1 MANDIGRMITAD
13 AVQRSKALYPIDLA
27 VADYDRTR
35 PIIDGRVKA
44 EGLALNTETSWIGDF
59 CTRPVYEQ
67 YDAAEM
73 SLSWYV
79 AARCRGEPVIALPI
93 FPLRM
98 PVLAYVLVR
107 QDAPF
112 VAPRD
117 LVGKRIGVPLYRLTV
132 NLWLRGIFRDHY
144 GLAPEDVTWV
154 TCESEGA
161 AGYVIPAGI
170 AVEAAK
176 GGTPDALLE
185 RGEVDAIL
193 VPQLSPSFLAGT
205 AKLRRLFRDAK
216 TEMRDLVRRTGIFP
230 ITHTV
235 VMKAEL
241 AEREPW
247 IAESL
252 FRAFVEAQRQCDRV
266 PLRRFEAPVAARRGL
281 HHRGTACGLWR
292 RTPGSRASAP
302 TAPSSRRSCATLT
315 RRATFRGR
323 WKSTSCSQKTPS
335 ASEG

>member
-1 MANDIGRMITAD
+1 MANDFGRTITA
-13 AVQRSKALYPIDLA
+13 AAAQRSKTLYPIDLA
-27 VADYDRTR
+27 IADYDRTR
-35 PIIDGRVKA
+35 PIIDGRVKP

-79 AARCRGEPVIALPI
+79 AARCRGEPVVALPI

-107 QDAPF
+107 QDSPYF
-112 VAPRD
+112 TPRD
-117 LVGKRIGVPLYRLTV
+117 LAGKRIGAPLYRLTV

-154 TCESEGA
+154 TCENEGA
-161 AGYVIPAGI
+161 AGYVIPPGI
-170 AVEAAK
+170 TIEAAK

-193 VPQLSPSFLAGT
+193 VPQLPQSFLDGT
-205 AKLRRLFRDAK
+205 SKLRRLFRDAK
-216 TEMRDLVRRTGIFP
+216 TEMRDFVRRTGIFP

-235 VMKAEL
+235 VMKEEL
-241 AEREPW
+241 ARREPW

-252 FRAFVEAQRQCDRV
+252 FHAFVEAQRQTDRFIFGDSKHLSLPDAV
-266 PLRRFEAPVAARRGL
+266 FIIEEQRAAYGDKAWAQGLGHNRHVIETFLRYAHAQGYIARPMAVDEL
-281 HHRGTACGLWR
+281 FPAN
-292 RTPGSRASAP
+292 
-302 TAPSSRRSCATLT
+302 TL
-315 RRATFRGR
+315 AL
-323 WKSTSCSQKTPS
+323 
-335 ASEG
+335 

>member
-1 MANDIGRMITAD
+1 MANDFGQTVIAGETKPAR
-13 AVQRSKALYPIDLA
+13 ALYPIDLA

-35 PIIDGRVKA
+35 PIIDGRVKPA
-44 EGLALNTETSWIGDF
+44 GLALNTETSWIGDF

-79 AARCRGEPVIALPI
+79 AARCRGEPVVALPV

-107 QDAPF
+107 KDAPYF
-112 VAPRD
+112 TPKD
-117 LVGKRIGVPLYRLTV
+117 LAGKRIGAPLYRLTV

-154 TCESEGA
+154 TCENEGA
-161 AGYVIPAGI
+161 AGYVIPPGI
-170 AVEAAK
+170 RVEAAK

-193 VPQLSPSFLAGT
+193 VPQLPPSFLAGT
-205 AKLRRLFRDAK
+205 SNLRRLFRDAK
-216 TEMRDLVRRTGIFP
+216 EEMRGFVRRTGIFP
-230 ITHTV
+230 ITHTI

-241 AEREPW
+241 AKREPW

-252 FRAFVEAQRQCDRV
+252 YRGFVEAQRQCDQFIFADSKHLSLPDAVFILEEQRAAYGDNAWV
-266 PLRRFEAPVAARRGL
+266 QGLAPNRHVIETFLRYAHEQGYIARPMSVDEL
-281 HHRGTACGLWR
+281 FAEN
-292 RTPGSRASAP
+292 
-302 TAPSSRRSCATLT
+302 TL
-315 RRATFRGR
+315 
-323 WKSTSCSQKTPS
+323 SL
-335 ASEG
+335 

>member
-1 MANDIGRMITAD
+1 MANDFGRTITKD
-13 AVQRSKALYPIDLA
+13 AAERSKTLYPIDLA

-44 EGLALNTETSWIGDF
+44 EGIALNTETAWIGDF

-79 AARCRGEPVIALPI
+79 AARCRGEPVVALPV

-107 QDAPF
+107 ADAPYE
-112 VAPRD
+112 APRD
-117 LVGKRIGVPLYRLTV
+117 LRGKRIGAPLYRLTV
-132 NLWLRGIFRDHY
+132 NLWLRGIFREHY

-154 TCESEGA
+154 TCETEGA
-161 AGYVIPAGI
+161 AGFVIPPEI
-170 AVEAAK
+170 KVEAAK

-193 VPQLSPSFLAGT
+193 VPQLPQSFLAGT
-205 AKLRRLFRDAK
+205 SKLRRLFRDAQA
-216 TEMRDLVRRTGIFP
+216 EMRGFVRRTGIFP

-235 VMKAEL
+235 VMKEEL
-241 AEREPW
+241 ARREPW
-247 IAESL
+247 IAENL
-252 FRAFVEAQRQCDRV
+252 YRAFAEAQRQCDRFLFADSKHLSLPDAV
-266 PLRRFEAPVAARRGL
+266 FLLEEQRAAYGDDPWVQGL
-281 HHRGTACGLWR
+281 GPNRHVI
-292 RTPGSRASAP
+292 
-302 TAPSSRRSCATLT
+302 
-315 RRATFRGR
+315 ATFLRYAHEQGYIPR
-323 WKSTSCSQKTPS
+323 VMAVDELFAANTL
-335 ASEG
+335 AL

>member
-1 MANDIGRMITAD
+1 MANDLGRTITA
-13 AVQRSKALYPIDLA
+13 AAAQRSKTLYPIDLA

-79 AARCRGEPVIALPI
+79 AARCRGEPVVALPI

-107 QDAPF
+107 HDAPY

-117 LVGKRIGVPLYRLTV
+117 LAGKRIGVPLYRLTV

-170 AVEAAK
+170 KVEAAK

-193 VPQLSPSFLAGT
+193 VPQLPPSFLDGT

-216 TEMRDLVRRTGIFP
+216 AEMRDFVRRTGMFP

-241 AEREPW
+241 ARREPW

-252 FRAFVEAQRQCDRV
+252 FRAFVEAQRQCDRFLFADSKHLSLPDAV
-266 PLRRFEAPVAARRGL
+266 FILEEQRAAYGDNAWVQGLGPNRSVIETFLRYAHAQGYIERPMAVDELFAENTLGL
-281 HHRGTACGLWR
+281 
-292 RTPGSRASAP
+292 
-302 TAPSSRRSCATLT
+302 
-315 RRATFRGR
+315 
-323 WKSTSCSQKTPS
+323 
-335 ASEG
+335 